1 MRPLAGSAAIV
12 YRRLTMKA
20 GTAARREVAANLLA
34 ERLRALGH
42 PVRLQILAALA
53 VNNACQCGDIVR
65 ALPLAQ
71 STVSEHL
78 RILREAGFVR
88 GETAGKRACYCLDR
102 AAVRQLAVDF
112 ERLLAAIGREK
123 DPGRK
128 ARRAIA
134 RGKEARI

>member
-1 MRPLAGSAAIV
+1 
-12 YRRLTMKA
+12 MKA
-20 GTAARREVAANLLA
+20 GAARHEVEANLLA

-53 VNNACQCGDIVR
+53 DNKACQCGDIVR

-102 AAVRQLAVDF
+102 AALRQLTVDF
-112 ERLLAAIGREK
+112 DRLLAAIGREK

-128 ARRAIA
+128 TRRALA